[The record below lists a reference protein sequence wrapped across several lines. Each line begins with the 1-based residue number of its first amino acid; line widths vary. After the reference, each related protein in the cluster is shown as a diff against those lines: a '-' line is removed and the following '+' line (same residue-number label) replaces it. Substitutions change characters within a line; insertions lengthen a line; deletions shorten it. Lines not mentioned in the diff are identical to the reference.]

1 MGLFDFIGDAL
12 GAITAPFTAVIDA
25 GTKLLGLPPVIGD
38 ALKIAVGAATGDFV
52 TLMQGSAQLLKDLAA
67 SAAETEYAPPQDEA
81 YGGTDGWAPSA
92 SLEAKGA
99 DRAPLDVDG
108 TDADAVIGDL
118 TDPVLVAPSDDQD
131 PEEKRALDVLNR
143 DFDALN
149 RDHGLLGAFGDKV
162 ITEKEL
168 RRTAEDPDAPLDL
181 KRAARYVLDQPDLLD
196 RLLRSKDGDDQGIA
210 RSDIDLAREERRAG
224 AGAST
229 GGTALPDDGDL
240 DAPAANEVD
249 AEEKRAL
256 DCLSRNFEAMNRDH
270 GFLGAFGD
278 RVITE
283 KELRETAEDPDAAL
297 DLKRAAR
304 YVLDHPDLMERLS
317 RSKDGADQGIA
328 RGDIDLAAESSG
340 APGGPGG
347 ARAPAGSDEL
357 SALQTILAS
366 FDSLNDRNPFFGD
379 DVLSREELERAASEA
394 DTSPA
399 LKRALRYVL
408 DHPSLLDRLARSRG
422 FGVSGM
428 SRSDL
433 ELGIEDARRGA
444 AASKPTTAKT
454 PTPKPAGSAGSSGTT
469 KSSSSSSKSSSSRSR
484 DPSIKDILNDK
495 SLSIEEKIEM
505 ILMVLE
511 NRADDQMLSVTQ
523 QMDQND
529 DKKTNKDDRKKV
541 AKLDKVDRDLNFK
554 MERLMKRKEQL
565 SNLLSTME
573 MKFASMAQTA
583 IANMGR

>member
-67 SAAETEYAPPQDEA
+67 SAAETEYAPPKDEA

-240 DAPAANEVD
+240 DAPAAKEVD

-256 DCLSRNFEAMNRDH
+256 DSLSRNFDAMNRDH
-270 GFLGAFGD
+270 GFLAAFGD